1 MKVVTHHDFLESYT
15 NDPAAAPGRLD
26 SILESIRGVAHFEE
40 PLQAGW
46 DDIEAVH
53 TTRHMERVEREGL
66 FKISALAA
74 GAAMLAAEIGMSE
87 PCFGLVRPPGHHAS
101 ADSSWGFCYF
111 NNMAV
116 ALEHLR
122 REGLIKT
129 AYVLDFDLHY
139 GDGTVSILR
148 EKGYVAIHNPESEN
162 RGFYLKEVQR
172 HLDAAQVD
180 VIGVSAGFD
189 NHVLDWGGLLL
200 TEDYFSMGKMVRQA
214 ADRMKA
220 GCFALLEGGYNHSVL
235 GKNVLAFLNGLCVQ

>member
-1 MKVVTHHDFLESYT
+1 
-15 NDPAAAPGRLD
+15 
-26 SILESIRGVAHFEE
+26 
-40 PLQAGW
+40 
-46 DDIEAVH
+46 
-53 TTRHMERVEREGL
+53 
-66 FKISALAA
+66 
-74 GAAMLAAEIGMSE
+74 MLAAEIGMSE

-162 RGFYLKEVQR
+162 REFYLKEVQR

-200 TEDYFSMGKMVRQA
+200 TEDYFTMGKLVRQA

-235 GKNVLAFLNGLCVQ
+235 GKNVLAFLNGLCEP